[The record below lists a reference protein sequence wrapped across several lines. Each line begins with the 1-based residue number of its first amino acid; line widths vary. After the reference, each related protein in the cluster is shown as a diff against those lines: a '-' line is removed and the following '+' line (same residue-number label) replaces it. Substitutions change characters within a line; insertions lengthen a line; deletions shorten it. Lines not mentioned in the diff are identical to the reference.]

1 MPIYEFY
8 CADCHTI
15 YSFLARTPGAS
26 RRPDCPRCG
35 RAALERRPSA
45 FAISKGRTEEPA
57 SEDTLPDD
65 AGLERAVAAMA
76 PELDGLDEND
86 PRGAA
91 RLMRRLYDRAGLP
104 LGPRLREALGRLE
117 AGEDPETIDA
127 ELGDVLES
135 EAPFG
140 GAGEAGAPAGGMRA
154 LRRRA
159 LPPRTDPELYEL

>member
-15 YSFLARTPGAS
+15 FSFLARTPGAA

-57 SEDTLPDD
+57 PEDADPGD

-76 PELDGLDEND
+76 SELDGLDEND

-104 LGPRLREALGRLE
+104 LGPRLLEARGRLE
-117 AGEDPETIDA
+117 AGEDPDAIDA
-127 ELGDVLES
+127 ELGDALAS

-140 GAGEAGAPAGGMRA
+140 EGQAEGPAGGVRA
-154 LRRRA
+154 LRRRT